1 MSGYTR
7 AFYIG
12 GRGGFQ
18 GADGINPIDLQIL
31 VGDGNR
37 QWLEPIYYSEAYRPI
52 GNIRVIIPEFPDHS
66 NALLDA
72 CIAFAPRYFESCPSL
87 SRVSKTLATATR
99 IDFNLDVAP
108 EGWEAL
114 REEASSIFENLPVY
128 GSYILEL
135 ADRTIT
141 GIPD

>member
-12 GRGGFQ
+12 GQGGYQ
-18 GADGINPIDLQIL
+18 GVDGLNPIDLQIL

-37 QWLEPIYYSEAYRPI
+37 QWLESNYVESGSPI
-52 GNIRVIIPEFPDHS
+52 GNIGFIIPESPDHP

-72 CIAFAPRYFESCPSL
+72 CIAFAPGYFTSCPSL
-87 SRVSKTLATATR
+87 SEVSTRLATATR
-99 IDFNLDVAP
+99 IDFNLDGEP
-108 EGWEAL
+108 EGWAIL
-114 REEASSIFENLPVY
+114 REEARPIFEKLHVY

-135 ADRTIT
+135 TDRTMT